1 MEEIYRYPIEEFIQS
16 IYIVT
21 SRRTSSKFAEE
32 SMYDAFDIL
41 QNRYSLFKKIEIN
54 KKVAFG
60 TGFKVNLS
68 DNIKNIQTNEIA
80 HALESLLRVI
90 YDDISEESGL
100 YFITE
105 IKNHVGKE
113 TVYRIIDLGVDLEQI
128 QNEQHLTYN
137 RKKRKKELKDNG
149 KQENPLGYTWG
160 SVGKWNYNDSTKEVE
175 LYDIHGNLLDKID
188 IENAIRSYVE
198 NLSGITESSPLELA
212 KLLDKHEKA
221 YSFLKLVHSENIDFK
236 TAKNML
242 NLNDEEINQIIK
254 ELLELKLLQYIS
266 DDEIEITESGKAFI
280 SKQ

>member
-1 MEEIYRYPIEEFIQS
+1 MEEIYRYSIEEFIQS
-16 IYIVT
+16 IYIVAG
-21 SRRTSSKFAEE
+21 RRTSSKFAEE
-32 SMYDAFDIL
+32 SMCDAFDIL
-41 QNRYSLFKKIEIN
+41 QNRFSLFKKIEIN
-54 KKVAFG
+54 KEVAAS

-68 DNIKNIQTNEIA
+68 DDIKNIQTNEIA

-128 QNEQHLTYN
+128 QSEQHLTYN

-149 KQENPLGYTWG
+149 KQKNPLGYTWG

-175 LYDIHGNLLDKID
+175 LFDTHGNLLDKIGL
-188 IENAIRSYVE
+188 ENAIRSYVE

-212 KLLDKHEKA
+212 KLLEKHEKA
-221 YSFLKLVHSENIDFK
+221 YSFLKLIYFENIDFE

-242 NLNDEEINQIIK
+242 NLNDKEINKIIK

-266 DDEIEITESGKAFI
+266 DNEIEITESGKEFV
-280 SKQ
+280 SK

>member
-1 MEEIYRYPIEEFIQS
+1 MEEIYRYSIEEFIQS
-16 IYIVT
+16 IYTVA

-32 SMYDAFDIL
+32 SMCDAFDIL
-41 QNRYSLFKKIEIN
+41 QNRFSLFKKIEIN
-54 KKVAFG
+54 KAVAVG

-68 DNIKNIQTNEIA
+68 DDIKNIQTNEIA

-128 QNEQHLTYN
+128 QSEQHLTYN

-149 KQENPLGYTWG
+149 KQKNPLGYTWG

-175 LYDIHGNLLDKID
+175 LYDTHGNLLDKIGL
-188 IENAIRSYVE
+188 ENAIRSYVE

-212 KLLDKHEKA
+212 KLLEKHEKA
-221 YSFLKLVHSENIDFK
+221 YSFLKLVYSENIDFE

-242 NLNDEEINQIIK
+242 NLNDKEINKIIK

-266 DDEIEITESGKAFI
+266 DNEIEITESGKDFI
-280 SKQ
+280 SK